1 MIRAIGVIT
10 TGRADYGL
18 LRPVMSQ
25 IAGRSGLALTI
36 YATGTHLSRAHG
48 MTVDEIEADG
58 FEVAERVEMLT
69 ASDSPLGVAT
79 TMALTTLGFAQC
91 FARCRPDILVVL
103 GDRSELHA
111 AVVAALPFNL
121 PIAHLHGGE
130 STEGAIDDPLRH
142 SVTKMSHLHFPAT
155 EFYARRIL
163 QMGEES
169 WRITVAGAPSLDN
182 LTSVA
187 IPDRATLGQRLGFD
201 EKRPFLLVTYHP
213 VTREP
218 EHASIRTRALIDVL
232 EDEEREIVVTHPNA
246 DTGRHSVL
254 AELEGLAARRTNVR
268 LVVSAGIDMYF
279 GLMAHAEAMVGN
291 SSSGIVEAA
300 SFELPVVNI
309 GIRQQG
315 RLRPPN
321 VIDAGDEAAD
331 IRAGLDRALSPM
343 FRAGL
348 RGMTNPYGDG
358 RAAERIVER
367 VANVEV
373 DRELLIKRFG
383 SVAERS

>member
-58 FEVAERVEMLT
+58 FEVTERVEMLT

-254 AELEGLAARRTNVR
+254 AEMEGLAARRTNVR

-321 VIDAGDEAAD
+321 VIDAGNEAAD
-331 IRAGLDRALSPM
+331 IRAGLDRALSPT

-367 VANVEV
+367 LANVEV

-383 SVAERS
+383 SVAERG